1 MFKELEKIIK
11 KCEGNVL
18 TIGIDNKLLDIFD
31 KNNKINLYA
40 INSNTEKG
48 LFHKSKKKTT
58 NKGKTINIKKLRKYI
73 NKKSVNT
80 IICNMEEI
88 MDYYKYIIK
97 DTIYLNNKDIY
108 IYSTN
113 NIDKDFIIKK
123 YKRYN
128 VEIKSTDYKNGYIIH
143 IDNTNGK
150 NNFIKDIFYIIKDTF
165 YNVAEFIGNVLVS

>member
-11 KCEGNVL
+11 KTEGNVL
-18 TIGIDNKLLDIFD
+18 TIGLDNTLLNFFD
-31 KNNKINLYA
+31 KNNKVNLYA
-40 INSNTEKG
+40 INSNNNKG
-48 LFHKSKKKTT
+48 LFRKSKKKIT

-73 NKKSVNT
+73 NKKSINS
-80 IICNMEEI
+80 IICTMEEI

-108 IYSTN
+108 LYSNN

-123 YKRYN
+123 YERYN
-128 VEIKSTDYKNGYIIH
+128 VKIESTDYKNGYIIH

-150 NNFIKDIFYIIKDTF
+150 NNIIKDTFYIIKDTF
-165 YNVAEFIGNVLVS
+165 YNAAEFIGNILVS